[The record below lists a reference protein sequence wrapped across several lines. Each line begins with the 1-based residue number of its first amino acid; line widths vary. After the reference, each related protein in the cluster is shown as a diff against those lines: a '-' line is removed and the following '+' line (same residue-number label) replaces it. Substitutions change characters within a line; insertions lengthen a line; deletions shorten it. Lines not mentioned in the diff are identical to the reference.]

1 MIISYARNERCF
13 LFYIYI
19 YSIRVYRNLEN
30 KLHNTELHRRCM
42 YKFCIHKFCMSTRY
56 KSLAKRWKFDKLSII
71 LCKYLNAFDHYVL
84 SYLIISKM
92 KYPQRKYNTR
102 LTPFIYLVVKKL
114 CYSRK
119 AFACRCSKI
128 VDINLYKNLLASFVY
143 VPKDALRFQDG
154 AILYTFHLHRP
165 KSSPFFEI
173 NVVVYRSSPEGEARR
188 IYHSRW

>member
-1 MIISYARNERCF
+1 MRMNDSKLLFYEYLEMIISYARNERCF

-19 YSIRVYRNLEN
+19 YINYTGMVYRNLEN

-71 LCKYLNAFDHYVL
+71 LCKYLNAFDHFVL

-102 LTPFIYLVVKKL
+102 LTPFIYLVVKKTL
-114 CYSRK
+114 LFEESFCLSL
-119 AFACRCSKI
+119 FENCR
-128 VDINLYKNLLASFVY
+128 YKF
-143 VPKDALRFQDG
+143 
-154 AILYTFHLHRP
+154 I
-165 KSSPFFEI
+165 
-173 NVVVYRSSPEGEARR
+173 
-188 IYHSRW
+188 